1 MKESS
6 ISHIITQLRVLN
18 AACKETRT
26 AAEWEQLENDHKM
39 IAFSDL
45 ETDRGEHK
53 SFMVKRQAT
62 GDNFDEEKQALRK
75 GMDSTYTS

>member
-1 MKESS
+1 
-6 ISHIITQLRVLN
+6 
-18 AACKETRT
+18 
-26 AAEWEQLENDHKM
+26 M
-39 IAFSDL
+39 IAFSDF
-45 ETDRGEHK
+45 ETDREAHK